1 MLIQHLDAWPE
12 QAAAYHRMRVWEERG
27 SSALDFDASSVNR
40 DELGWLVEV
49 GPLLKRLWEKLE
61 ANATYRSFGDD
72 PVRHPSP
79 DSIVLKVE
87 SAKAGKEG
95 CAG

>member
-1 MLIQHLDAWPE
+1 
-12 QAAAYHRMRVWEERG
+12 MRVWEERG

-61 ANATYRSFGDD
+61 ANDNIQVAGHDKG
-72 PVRHPSP
+72 VNPSH
-79 DSIVLKVE
+79 DGILLTLDQLE
-87 SAKAGKEG
+87 AGKEG
-95 CAG
+95 TIEVGADF